1 MPNFHK
7 HIAILA
13 YVTNLVDKEMRVRPN
28 LYVKLDL
35 KVVVTKH
42 LEPMN
47 ELTIGPGA
55 Q

>member
-28 LYVKLDL
+28 LYVRLDS

-42 LEPMN
+42 LEPMK
-47 ELTIGPGA
+47 ELMRGPEA